1 MTIPARQPHR
11 APASPKRPEDHRRE
25 GGPSDV
31 SGPRLPSNIARAW
44 LVHLYTASGALA
56 AFFGTVAVFEA
67 RYRDSL
73 LFMMFATCVDATD
86 GLLARHAR
94 VTEVLQTF
102 DGARLDDIVDYLTF
116 VFLPV
121 LFMYHGALMPY
132 GWDWLVASVVLLS
145 SAYGFGS
152 ADAKTSDHFFTGF
165 PSYWNI
171 VALYLYVADL
181 SPRVNAM
188 ILLVLSGLVFVRI
201 GYVYPSRT
209 PVWRTATVVAGVVWG
224 ALLLTIV
231 LALPERRTGLLALSL
246 AYPVYYLVLSLT
258 LQLRRAPLGIA
269 KAPPA

>member
-1 MTIPARQPHR
+1 MTIPARQPPS
-11 APASPKRPEDHRRE
+11 APPNPA
-25 GGPSDV
+25 
-31 SGPRLPSNIARAW
+31 GPRSWSNMSGAW

-73 LFMMFATCVDATD
+73 LWMIFATVIDATD
-86 GLLARHAR
+86 GLLARRAQVGAILDR
-94 VTEVLQTF
+94 F

-121 LFMYHGALMPY
+121 LFLYHGALVPY
-132 GWDWLVASVVLLS
+132 GWDWIVASVVLLS

-171 VALYLYVADL
+171 VALYLYVAAL
-181 SPRVNAM
+181 PQGVNAM

-201 GYVYPSRT
+201 RYVYPSRT
-209 PVWRTATVVAGVVWG
+209 PVLRTVTVVAGTVWAG
-224 ALLLTIV
+224 LLLAIV
-231 LALPERRTGLLALSL
+231 LALPERRMDLLALSL
-246 AYPVYYLVLSLT
+246 AYPIYYIVLSLT
-258 LQLRRAPLGIA
+258 LQGRRAPVGIA
-269 KAPPA
+269 KAPNA